1 MPSKPEFDFLLD
13 LLGADEAPQVR
24 RFKFEA
30 DQKRALVS
38 RLLQR
43 AAISRVLG
51 IPWADIII
59 KRTKG
64 QKPFLATPHSV
75 PWAPNFNY
83 NVSHEGSY
91 VALAT
96 ENLCIA
102 GMDVAA
108 PSEIRVKG
116 KIQTGPES
124 IETWFDSFHGV
135 MTDVEWKRIR
145 GQVSEDLKLGTFR
158 RHWSLKEAFVKA
170 RGDGLAFEP
179 LHRAE
184 FHFGEDT
191 WAPEATVKLDGVALP
206 GWKFFLEEMND
217 HWLTVARAPPQSVI
231 DQNGDFLKTLKERN
245 PTQGELEKALSA
257 PNPKFSIMEVRD
269 LVPSYKVDEYD
280 ACML

>member
-1 MPSKPEFDFLLD
+1 MGTSSEDRTSGEPFCLRWVVDTAQWMPSKPEFDFLLD

-102 GMDVAA
+102 G
-108 PSEIRVKG
+108 
-116 KIQTGPES
+116 T
-124 IETWFDSFHGV
+124 
-135 MTDVEWKRIR
+135 
-145 GQVSEDLKLGTFR
+145 
-158 RHWSLKEAFVKA
+158 
-170 RGDGLAFEP
+170 P
-179 LHRAE
+179 L
-184 FHFGEDT
+184 
-191 WAPEATVKLDGVALP
+191 P
-206 GWKFFLEEMND
+206 
-217 HWLTVARAPPQSVI
+217 PPQGPVSCRATTSPGPVN
-231 DQNGDFLKTLKERN
+231 Q
-245 PTQGELEKALSA
+245 P
-257 PNPKFSIMEVRD
+257 
-269 LVPSYKVDEYD
+269 
-280 ACML
+280 